1 LKGMPLARN
10 IAIIALVAL
19 AIVAV
24 PGGGTAADVVVA
36 VISLAFLGV
45 MAWFGRRLYMEN
57 HMTLWA
63 LTTAHRAL
71 LYGGFAVAFM
81 TFVATPRLWES
92 GAGTLAWLLLLAA
105 SASAVYYV
113 WVESRRYRI

>member
-1 LKGMPLARN
+1 MVLARN
-10 IAIIALVAL
+10 IAIIAVVAL

-57 HMTLWA
+57 RMTLWA

-92 GAGTLAWLLLLAA
+92 GPGTLVWLVLLAA

>member
-1 LKGMPLARN
+1 MALARN
-10 IAIIALVAL
+10 LAIIALVAL

-36 VISLAFLGV
+36 VISLAFFGA
-45 MAWFGRRLYMEN
+45 MAWYGRRIYMEN
-57 HMTLWA
+57 RITLWG

-81 TFVATPRLWES
+81 TLVATPRLWN
-92 GAGTLAWLLLLAA
+92 GAGKLAWLALLAG
-105 SASAVYYV
+105 SAAAVYYV

>member
-1 LKGMPLARN
+1 MALARN
-10 IAIIALVAL
+10 IAIVAVVAL
-19 AIVAV
+19 AIVVV

-57 HMTLWA
+57 RVTLSV

-71 LYGGFAVAFM
+71 LYGGLATAFM

-92 GAGTLAWLLLLAA
+92 GPGTLAWLALLAA
-105 SASAVYYV
+105 SAA
-113 WVESRRYRI
+113 

>member
-1 LKGMPLARN
+1 MSLARN
-10 IAIIALVAL
+10 IAIVALVAL

-45 MAWFGRRLYMEN
+45 IAWFGRRLYMEN
-57 HMTLWA
+57 GMTLST
-63 LTTAHRAL
+63 LTTVHRAL

-92 GAGTLAWLLLLAA
+92 GPGTLAWLLLLAA
-105 SASAVYYV
+105 SVSAVYYV